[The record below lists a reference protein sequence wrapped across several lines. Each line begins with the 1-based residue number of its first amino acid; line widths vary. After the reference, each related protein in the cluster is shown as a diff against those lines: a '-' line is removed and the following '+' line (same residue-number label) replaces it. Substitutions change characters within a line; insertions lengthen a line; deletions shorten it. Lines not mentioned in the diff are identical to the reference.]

1 MEATGRCYFFF
12 QADDGIRDLAQR
24 NRSLR
29 SHAILSCRLSGEGLE
44 MKGTGQALSHG
55 AISIL
60 NAFPTGKGGALGVD
74 LWTRAKVSL
83 REGPGQISGFVS
95 SDPQESNRLAI
106 TVAQKTMEHYGYERK
121 LQGEVITSSNIP
133 VAVGL
138 KSSSA
143 AANAVALATASAID
157 EKIDDD
163 TLVGIGIDASI
174 ESGVSLTGAYDDSF
188 ASYHGGGVLTDNDR
202 RKVEKILKIPK
213 DLKVLMLVP
222 PRKTRTGQLDRTRF
236 APIRRIS
243 EMAYGEASNGH
254 VWDALTLN
262 GLAVASILGE
272 DPRPALSAIE
282 AGALGAGLS
291 GKGPAVAAIV
301 EEKSSKAVRH
311 ALEKFEGRLIEA
323 NPN

>member
-1 MEATGRCYFFF
+1 
-12 QADDGIRDLAQR
+12 
-24 NRSLR
+24 
-29 SHAILSCRLSGEGLE
+29 

-60 NAFPTGKGGALGVD
+60 NAFPTGKGGALGID
-74 LWTRAKVSL
+74 LWTRAKVNL

-95 SDPQESNRLAI
+95 SDPEESNTLAV
-106 TVAQKTMEHYGYERK
+106 TVAQRTLEHYGYEGK

-133 VAVGL
+133 VAVGM

-143 AANAVALATASAID
+143 AANAVALATASALD
-157 EKIDDD
+157 EKPDDD
-163 TLVGIGIDASI
+163 TLVGIGVEASI
-174 ESGVSLTGAYDDSF
+174 ESRVSLTGAYDDSF
-188 ASYHGGGVLTDNDR
+188 ASYHGGAVLTDNDA
-202 RKVEKILKIPK
+202 RKVKKILKIPR
-213 DLKVLMLVP
+213 DIRILILVP

-236 APIRRIS
+236 APIQRIS
-243 EMAYGEASNGH
+243 ELAYSEASNGH

-262 GLAVASILGE
+262 GLALSSVLGE

-301 EEKSSKAVRH
+301 DEDRLKPVRH
-311 ALEKFEGRLIEA
+311 VFEKFDGRIIEA
-323 NPN
+323 KPNFTKAMIES

>member
-1 MEATGRCYFFF
+1 
-12 QADDGIRDLAQR
+12 
-24 NRSLR
+24 
-29 SHAILSCRLSGEGLE
+29 LE
-44 MKGTGQALSHG
+44 VKGTGQALSHG

-83 REGPGQISGFVS
+83 REGPGPISGFVS
-95 SDPQESNRLAI
+95 SDPAESNRLAI
-106 TVAQKTMEHYGYERK
+106 AVAQKTLEHYGYERK

-143 AANAVALATASAID
+143 AANAVALATASAIG
-157 EKIDDD
+157 ERLDDD
-163 TLVGIGIDASI
+163 MLVGIGVDASI

-188 ASYHGGGVLTDNDR
+188 ASYHGGAVLTDNDH
-202 RKVEKILKIPK
+202 RKVEKVLNIPR

-222 PRKTRTGQLDRTRF
+222 PRKIRTGQLDRSKF
-236 APIRRIS
+236 APIKRIS
-243 EMAYGEASNGH
+243 ELAYIEANNGH
-254 VWDALTLN
+254 IWDALTLN

-291 GKGPAVAAIV
+291 GKGPSVAAV
-301 EEKSSKAVRH
+301 VDEKSLNPVRQ
-311 ALEKFEGRLIEA
+311 AFAKFDGRIIEA
-323 NPN
+323 NPNFSKALIET

>member
-1 MEATGRCYFFF
+1 V
-12 QADDGIRDLAQR
+12 
-24 NRSLR
+24 
-29 SHAILSCRLSGEGLE
+29 
-44 MKGTGQALSHG
+44 KGTGRALSHG

-83 REGPGQISGFVS
+83 REGPGPISGFVS

-106 TVAQKTMEHYGYERK
+106 TVVQKTLEHYGYERK

-143 AANAVALATASAID
+143 AANSVALATASAID
-157 EKIDDD
+157 EKLDDE
-163 TLVGIGIDASI
+163 TLVGIGVEASI

-188 ASYHGGGVLTDNDR
+188 ASYHGGAVLTNNDC
-202 RKVEKILKIPK
+202 RKVEKILKIPL
-213 DLKVLMLVP
+213 DLRVLILVP
-222 PRKTRTGQLDRTRF
+222 PRKIRTGQLDRLKF
-236 APIRRIS
+236 APLKRIS
-243 EMAYGEASNGH
+243 ELAYSEASNGH
-254 VWDALTLN
+254 VWDALTIN
-262 GLAVASILGE
+262 GLAVGSILGE

-291 GKGPAVAAIV
+291 GKGPSVAAIV
-301 EEKSSKAVRH
+301 DKKHFQPVRQ
-311 ALEKFEGRLIEA
+311 AFAKFDGRVIEA
-323 NPN
+323 NLNFSKALIET

>member
-1 MEATGRCYFFF
+1 
-12 QADDGIRDLAQR
+12 
-24 NRSLR
+24 
-29 SHAILSCRLSGEGLE
+29 

-60 NAFPTGKGGALGVD
+60 NAFSTGKGGALGVD

-83 REGPGQISGFVS
+83 REGPGPISGFVS
-95 SDPQESNRLAI
+95 SDPEESNRLAI
-106 TVAQKTMEHYGYERK
+106 TVVEKTLEHYGYERK
-121 LQGEVITSSNIP
+121 LRGEVITSSNIP

-143 AANAVALATASAID
+143 AANAITLATASAVG
-157 EKIDDD
+157 EELDDD
-163 TLVGIGIDASI
+163 TLVGIGVDASI

-188 ASYHGGGVLTDNDR
+188 ASYHGGAVLTDNDC
-202 RKVEKILKIPK
+202 RKVEKILEIPP
-213 DLKVLMLVP
+213 DLSVLILVP
-222 PRKTRTGQLDRTRF
+222 PRKIRTGQLDRLKF
-236 APIRRIS
+236 APIKRIS
-243 EMAYGEASNGH
+243 ELAYSEASNGH

-291 GKGPAVAAIV
+291 GKGPSVAAIV
-301 EEKSSKAVRH
+301 NENSLKPVRQAFAKFDGRVIEAIPNFSKA
-311 ALEKFEGRLIEA
+311 LIET
-323 NPN
+323 

>member
-1 MEATGRCYFFF
+1 
-12 QADDGIRDLAQR
+12 
-24 NRSLR
+24 
-29 SHAILSCRLSGEGLE
+29 

-83 REGPGQISGFVS
+83 REGPGPISGFVS
-95 SDPQESNRLAI
+95 SDPEESDRLAI
-106 TVAQKTMEHYGYERK
+106 TVVQKTLRHYGYERK

-143 AANAVALATASAID
+143 AANAVALATTSAID
-157 EKIDDD
+157 EKRDDD
-163 TLVGIGIDASI
+163 TLVGIGVDASI

-202 RKVEKILKIPK
+202 RKVEKILKI
-213 DLKVLMLVP
+213 LILVP
-222 PRKTRTGQLDRTRF
+222 PRKTRTGQLDRLKF
-236 APIRRIS
+236 APVKRIS
-243 EMAYGEASNGH
+243 ELAFNEANNGH

-291 GKGPAVAAIV
+291 GKGPSVAAIV
-301 EEKSSKAVRH
+301 DEKTLNPVRQ
-311 ALEKFEGRLIEA
+311 AFAKFDGRVIEA
-323 NPN
+323 NLNFSKALIET

>member
-1 MEATGRCYFFF
+1 
-12 QADDGIRDLAQR
+12 
-24 NRSLR
+24 
-29 SHAILSCRLSGEGLE
+29 

-83 REGPGQISGFVS
+83 QEGPGQISGFVS
-95 SDPQESNRLAI
+95 SDPEESNKLAV
-106 TVAQKTMEHYGYERK
+106 TVVQRTLEHYGYERK
-121 LQGEVITSSNIP
+121 LHGEVITSSNIP

-157 EKIDDD
+157 EEPDDD
-163 TLVGIGIDASI
+163 SLVGIGVEACV

-188 ASYHGGGVLTDNDR
+188 ASYHGGAVLTNNDQ
-202 RKVEKILKIPK
+202 RKVEKILKVPRDFKIII
-213 DLKVLMLVP
+213 LVP
-222 PRKTRTGQLDRTRF
+222 PRKTRTGQLDRTKF

-243 EMAYGEASNGH
+243 EIVYSEANNGH

-262 GLAVASILGE
+262 GLALSSVLGE

-282 AGALGAGLS
+282 AGAFGAGLS

-301 EEKSSKAVRH
+301 DEKNSKAVRQ
-311 ALEKFEGRLIEA
+311 AFERFDGRIIEA
-323 NPN
+323 NPNFTKAMIET

>member
-1 MEATGRCYFFF
+1 
-12 QADDGIRDLAQR
+12 
-24 NRSLR
+24 
-29 SHAILSCRLSGEGLE
+29 

-60 NAFPTGKGGALGVD
+60 SAFPTGKGGALGID

-83 REGPGQISGFVS
+83 REGPGPISGFVS

-106 TVAQKTMEHYGYERK
+106 TVVQKTLEHYGYERK

-157 EKIDDD
+157 EKLDDD
-163 TLVGIGIDASI
+163 TLVGIGVDASI

-188 ASYHGGGVLTDNDR
+188 ASYHGGAVLTDNDH
-202 RKVEKILKIPK
+202 RKVEKILRIPR
-213 DLKVLMLVP
+213 DLKVLMFVP
-222 PRKTRTGQLDRTRF
+222 PRKIRTGQLDRSKF
-236 APIRRIS
+236 APIKRIS
-243 EMAYGEASNGH
+243 ELAYNEANNGH
-254 VWDALTLN
+254 IWDALTLN

-301 EEKSSKAVRH
+301 DENSLKPVRQILAKSDGRIIEAIPNFSKA
-311 ALEKFEGRLIEA
+311 LIET
-323 NPN
+323 

>member
-1 MEATGRCYFFF
+1 
-12 QADDGIRDLAQR
+12 
-24 NRSLR
+24 
-29 SHAILSCRLSGEGLE
+29 

-74 LWTRAKVSL
+74 LWTRAKVNL
-83 REGPGQISGFVS
+83 QEGPGQISGFIS
-95 SDPQESNRLAI
+95 SDPEESNKLAV
-106 TVAQKTMEHYGYERK
+106 TVVQKTMKHYGYERN

-133 VAVGL
+133 AAVGL

-143 AANAVALATASAID
+143 AANAVVLATASALG
-157 EKIDDD
+157 EEPDDD
-163 TLVGIGIDASI
+163 TLVGIGVEASI
-174 ESGVSLTGAYDDSF
+174 ESGVSLTGAYDDSY
-188 ASYHGGGVLTDNDR
+188 ASYHGGAVLTDNDR
-202 RKVEKILKIPK
+202 RKVEKILKVPK
-213 DLKVLMLVP
+213 SFKILILVP
-222 PRKTRTGQLDRTRF
+222 PRKIRTGQLDGTRF

-243 EMAYGEASNGH
+243 ELSYNEATNGH
-254 VWDALTLN
+254 IWDALTLN
-262 GLAVASILGE
+262 GLAVSSVLGE

-301 EEKSSKAVRH
+301 DEKSSKAVRH

-323 NPN
+323 NPNFSKALIET

>member
-1 MEATGRCYFFF
+1 
-12 QADDGIRDLAQR
+12 
-24 NRSLR
+24 
-29 SHAILSCRLSGEGLE
+29 

-83 REGPGQISGFVS
+83 REGPGPISGFLS
-95 SDPQESNRLAI
+95 SDPEESNRLAV
-106 TVAQKTMEHYGYERK
+106 TVVQKILEHYGYERK
-121 LQGEVITSSNIP
+121 LHGEVITSSNIP

-157 EKIDDD
+157 EKLDDD

-202 RKVEKILKIPK
+202 RKVEKILKIPE
-213 DLKVLMLVP
+213 DLSVLILVP
-222 PRKTRTGQLDRTRF
+222 PRKTRTGQLVRTRF
-236 APIRRIS
+236 VPIRRIL
-243 EMAYGEASNGH
+243 ELAYGEASNGH

-262 GLAVASILGE
+262 GLAIASILGE

-291 GKGPAVAAIV
+291 GKGPSVAAIV
-301 EEKSSKAVRH
+301 DEKTLNPVRQ
-311 ALEKFEGRLIEA
+311 AFAKFDGRVIEA
-323 NPN
+323 NLNFSKALIET

>member
-1 MEATGRCYFFF
+1 
-12 QADDGIRDLAQR
+12 
-24 NRSLR
+24 
-29 SHAILSCRLSGEGLE
+29 

-55 AISIL
+55 AISIV
-60 NAFPTGKGGALGVD
+60 NAFSTGKGGALGVD

-83 REGPGQISGFVS
+83 TKGPGQISGFIS
-95 SDPQESNRLAI
+95 SDPQESNNLM
-106 TVAQKTMEHYGYERK
+106 VAVVKKTLEHYGYEGK
-121 LQGEVITSSNIP
+121 LQGEATTSSNIP
-133 VAVGL
+133 TAVGL

-143 AANAVALATASAID
+143 AANAVALATISALG
-157 EKIDDD
+157 EQQDDD
-163 TLVGIGIDASI
+163 RLVAIGVEASI

-188 ASYHGGGVLTDNDR
+188 ASYHGGAVMTDNDR
-202 RKVEKILKIPK
+202 RKVEKVLKVPR
-213 DLKVLMLVP
+213 DLKVLILVP

-243 EMAYGEASNGH
+243 EIAYSEAGNGH
-254 VWDALTLN
+254 LWDAITLN

-301 EEKSSKAVRH
+301 DENSLKPVRH
-311 ALEKFEGRLIEA
+311 VFEKFDGRIIEA
-323 NPN
+323 NPNFTKAMIET